1 MPANSP
7 PYLSKT
13 RFVGG
18 LQCLKRLYLE
28 SYHRKLAD
36 PIDASLQARFDTGT
50 ALGELARDMFPGGRL
65 VEEDY
70 TAHDSAARKT
80 QSLASDDAV
89 PSIYEAAFTFEGI
102 RTRVDVLQRLDSGDF
117 ALVEVKSGTSVKPE
131 HIPDA
136 AIQTY
141 VAEGAGLNVRKVY
154 LVHIDN
160 SYVYEGGPY
169 ILDRLFRMEEVTD
182 QVRSYMAASLASDLA
197 RMREALE
204 RSEQPEISIGRH
216 CAKPYTCPFY
226 QHCRKDTPEHHI
238 EQLPGARSDL
248 LELLISSGID
258 DIHGIPE
265 GFSGLSPGQER
276 VRDSVMSGEP
286 YVGEG
291 LRASLSEVQDPLLFL
306 DFETFNPALP
316 MYPGTRPYQMI
327 PFQWSLHILHRS
339 GQLEHRDFLHT
350 GPDDPRPAFMD
361 SLLEAAGTTGTIIVY
376 SNFEEARLKQLAD
389 EFPEYAQGLLALCER
404 IFDLYKAVRAHYYHP
419 EFHGSYSLKSVLP
432 AVVPGLTYAGLGIQ
446 EGQTASLAF
455 ARKIAP
461 ETDETER
468 AGLHSDLLEYCR
480 RDTQAL
486 VEVFQ
491 ALRFL

>member
-1 MPANSP
+1 MPADSP
-7 PYLSKT
+7 PSLSKT
-13 RFVGG
+13 RFIGG

-28 SYHRKLAD
+28 TKHRKLAD

-65 VEEDY
+65 VSEDY
-70 TAHDSAARKT
+70 LALDSAVQKT
-80 QSLASDDAV
+80 QTLVSDDAV
-89 PSIYEAAFTFEGI
+89 PSIYEAAFTFDGI
-102 RTRVDVLQRLDSGDF
+102 RTRFDILQRLDSADF

-141 VAEGAGLNVRKVY
+141 VAEGVGLNIRKVY
-154 LVHIDN
+154 LAHIDN

-169 ILDRLFRMEEVTD
+169 ILDRLFQMEEVTD
-182 QVRSYMAASLASDLA
+182 QVRSYMAASLRSDLA
-197 RMREALE
+197 RMREILE
-204 RSEQPEISIGRH
+204 RSEQPEVSIGRH
-216 CAKPYTCPFY
+216 CTKPYTCPFY
-226 QHCRKDTPEHHI
+226 LHCRKDTPEHHI
-238 EQLPGARSDL
+238 EQLPGARSNL
-248 LELLISSGID
+248 LELLLSSGID

-265 GFSGLSPGQER
+265 GYSELSPDQMR
-276 VRDSVMSGEP
+276 VRDSVVSGEP

-316 MYPGTRPYQMI
+316 AYPGTRPYQLI
-327 PFQWSLHILHRS
+327 PFQWSLHLLHPT
-339 GQLEHRDFLHT
+339 GQLEHRDFLHA
-350 GPDDPRPAFMD
+350 GPDDPRPAFID
-361 SLLEAAGTTGTIIVY
+361 SLLEATGTTGTIIVY
-376 SNFEEARLKQLAD
+376 SSFEEARLKKLAD

-419 EFHGSYSLKSVLP
+419 EFHGSYSLKAVLP
-432 AVVPGLTYAGLGIQ
+432 AVVPGMTYAGLGIQ
-446 EGQTASLAF
+446 EGQAASLAF

-461 ETDETER
+461 DTDETEKAR
-468 AGLHSDLLEYCR
+468 LHSDLLEYCR
-480 RDTQAL
+480 RDTEAL